1 MMTSSRQVSTFDI
14 IGPIMVGPSS
24 SHTAGAVRLGQ
35 MGRAILGGQPAEAL
49 IELHGSFAQ
58 TGRGHGTDRAIVAGL
73 LGMSTDD
80 ERIRHS
86 FTIAEAMNLQFR
98 FEEVDLGEEAHPNT
112 VRLTLRAGE
121 RSIQVMG
128 ASIGGGL
135 IEITQIKGYR
145 VNFGGEYDTL
155 LVIAQDRP
163 GTINAI
169 TGWLLK
175 HHINVAF
182 FRVGRK
188 QRGGEALMIIE
199 TDQPVPD
206 YLVEAIEDFDWVHWV
221 RKVNKVL

>member
-1 MMTSSRQVSTFDI
+1 MASNRQVSVFDI

-35 MGRAILGGQPAEAL
+35 MGRVILGARPTEAL
-49 IELHGSFAQ
+49 IELHGSFAE
-58 TGRGHGTDRAIVAGL
+58 TGQGHGTDRAIVAGL
-73 LGMSTDD
+73 LGMATDD

-86 FTIAEAMNLQFR
+86 FTVAEALGLQFR
-98 FEEVDLGEEAHPNT
+98 FEKVDLGEAAHPNT

-121 RSIQVMG
+121 TSVQVTG

-135 IEITQIKGYR
+135 VEITNIEGYE
-145 VNFGGEYDTL
+145 VHFGGQYDTL
-155 LVIAQDRP
+155 LVIAEDRP

-175 HHINVAF
+175 HEINVAF

-188 QRGGEALMIIE
+188 QRGGAALMIIE
-199 TDQPVPD
+199 TDHAIPD
-206 YLVEAIEDFDWVHWV
+206 PLIEAIEDFDWVRWV
-221 RKVNKVL
+221 RKVDKVGE